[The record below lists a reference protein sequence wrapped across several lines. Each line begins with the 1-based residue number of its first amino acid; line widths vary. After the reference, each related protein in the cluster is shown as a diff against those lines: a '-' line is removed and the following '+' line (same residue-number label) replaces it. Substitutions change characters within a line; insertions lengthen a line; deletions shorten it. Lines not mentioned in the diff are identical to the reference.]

1 MSAQKGRNPCF
12 AAPFSTLV
20 LMLHAQKSSGVKIRL
35 DCCDPSHSFRSMVL
49 NKRIVARG
57 DRINGYFT
65 SLDSYDVGDVFYS
78 WLNQESVK
86 IGNKV
91 QIPQFTL
98 MDWRQKFILHEY
110 STGTYSVF
118 ESDLCMS

>member
-1 MSAQKGRNPCF
+1 
-12 AAPFSTLV
+12 
-20 LMLHAQKSSGVKIRL
+20 
-35 DCCDPSHSFRSMVL
+35 MVL

-78 WLNQESVK
+78 WLNQDSVQ

-98 MDWRQKFILHEY
+98 MDRRPKIY
-110 STGTYSVF
+110 SSRVCYRYLFSV
-118 ESDLCMS
+118 

>member
-1 MSAQKGRNPCF
+1 
-12 AAPFSTLV
+12 
-20 LMLHAQKSSGVKIRL
+20 
-35 DCCDPSHSFRSMVL
+35 MVL
-49 NKRIVARG
+49 NKRIVAWG

-98 MDWRQKFILHEY
+98 MDWRQKFILHELT
-110 STGTYSVF
+110 TGTYSVF